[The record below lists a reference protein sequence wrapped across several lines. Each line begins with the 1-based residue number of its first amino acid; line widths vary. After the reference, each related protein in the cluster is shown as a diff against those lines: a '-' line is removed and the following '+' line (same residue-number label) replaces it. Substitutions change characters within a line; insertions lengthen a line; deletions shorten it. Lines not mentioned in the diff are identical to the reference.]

1 MKFVN
6 YPYLV
11 HCRIFSLNILMLE
24 ISKNRPIA
32 DAYRRVLE
40 SSTFAN
46 LPDWK
51 REMITK
57 ANANRAEEA
66 KTITPEKFADDMSK
80 SSNGATVEL
89 HGDSFDNIFAPLPK
103 GMYGK
108 CSVIID
114 EGDGPQSATIFI
126 GGFPKR
132 DFGESFIQTLEPHL
146 AKYAGWMKFVRES
159 HGPEEVM
166 MIYSTKSPKILNKL
180 YGLTGKDELRTDF
193 EQGTFLD

>member
-6 YPYLV
+6 YPYLEY
-11 HCRIFSLNILMLE
+11 CCIFSLNILMLE

-51 REMITK
+51 RNMISK

-66 KTITPEKFADDMSK
+66 KTVTPKKFADDMTK

-89 HGDSFDNIFAPLPK
+89 HGDSFDSIFAPLPK
-103 GMYGK
+103 GMYER
-108 CSVIID
+108 CSITIE

-132 DFGESFIQTLEPHL
+132 DFGEAFVRTLKPHL
-146 AKYAGWMKFVRES
+146 AKYAVWMRFMRES

-166 MIYSTKSPKILNKL
+166 MVYSANSPEVLNRL
-180 YGLTGKDELRTDF
+180 YALTGHDELRTDF
-193 EQGTFLD
+193 KQDTFLD